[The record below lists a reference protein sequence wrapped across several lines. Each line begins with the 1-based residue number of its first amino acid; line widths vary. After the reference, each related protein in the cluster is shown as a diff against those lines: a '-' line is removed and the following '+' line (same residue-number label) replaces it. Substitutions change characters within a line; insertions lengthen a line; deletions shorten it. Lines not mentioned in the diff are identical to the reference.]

1 MQEYNGYVQATAKLS
16 NCRMSAR
23 KMRLVADIIRG
34 KQVDKAFGILKFTKR
49 EGGRWLEKLLKS
61 AVANWQVLS
70 GEEPDEYGLVIKQ
83 IWIDAAPLLKRFR
96 PAPHGRAHRIHK
108 HSCHANIVIGNS
120 KQLEAETSVNQEVV
134 ENA

>member
-1 MQEYNGYVQATAKLS
+1 MQENKEIVPATARLS
-16 NCRMSAR
+16 NCRMSSR

-61 AVANWQVLS
+61 AVANWQVLTN
-70 GEEPDEYGLVIKQ
+70 EEPDEYGLVIKQ
-83 IWIDAAPLLKRFR
+83 IWVDAAPLLKRFR

-108 HSCHANIVIGNS
+108 HSCHVTLVISNMT
-120 KQLEAETSVNQEVV
+120 KLESETISTQVV